1 MLSTDSQKSAVYIY
15 VCISASLSA
24 SGHLERQDKVL
35 LNGLL
40 ESSIVANTHTH
51 TYIFSNWRA
60 TSTQKENKKT
70 LEVTRSQLEVSVFF
84 YFFSAFFFFLK

>member
-24 SGHLERQDKVL
+24 SGRLERQDKVL

-84 YFFSAFFFFLK
+84 LFL

>member
-84 YFFSAFFFFLK
+84 LFL